1 MSAKPKCPKC
11 GGSKLAIRAAYDR
24 TVQTEVHCGTVDGFV
39 VFKGCGWSK
48 KISDPAII
56 RLAVGKPETCK
67 WEHSGEGDYISP
79 HAAFMPW
86 FPFCPHCGKPVEV
99 VG

>member
-1 MSAKPKCPKC
+1 MKPKCPKC
-11 GGSKLAIRAAYDR
+11 GKSLDSPNNIWGR
-24 TVQTEVHCGTVDGFV
+24 TDGASTVACF
-39 VFKGCGWSK
+39 CGWSRRV
-48 KISDPAII
+48 SRAAII
-56 RLAVGKPETCK
+56 RLATQPKPETCK

-99 VG
+99 VNG

>member
-1 MSAKPKCPKC
+1 MKPKCPKC
-11 GGSKLAIRAAYDR
+11 GKSLDNLKNAWGR
-24 TVQTEVHCGTVDGFV
+24 TDGAWTVACS
-39 VFKGCGWSK
+39 CGWSRR
-48 KISDPAII
+48 ISRAAII
-56 RLAVGKPETCK
+56 RLATQGKPETCK

-99 VG
+99 VDA

>member
-1 MSAKPKCPKC
+1 MKPKCPKC
-11 GGSKLAIRAAYDR
+11 GHPLDSYATWRREVESHPFGVACAKCKWTRMVSRA
-24 TVQTEVHCGTVDGFV
+24 
-39 VFKGCGWSK
+39 
-48 KISDPAII
+48 AII
-56 RLAVGKPETCK
+56 RLATQGKPETCK

-99 VG
+99 VE

>member
-1 MSAKPKCPKC
+1 MRPKCPKC
-11 GGSKLAIRAAYDR
+11 KQRQLNEIGIASKTHPRIVMCL
-24 TVQTEVHCGTVDGFV
+24 
-39 VFKGCGWSK
+39 CGWSRRV
-48 KISDPAII
+48 SRAAII

>member
-11 GGSKLAIRAAYDR
+11 KRVLRDVPGGMKTEWQRAKGGT
-24 TVQTEVHCGTVDGFV
+24 TVCCVC
-39 VFKGCGWSK
+39 GCGWSK
-48 KISDPAII
+48 HVSRAAII